1 MGTSCV
7 IGAPAKINLHLQVGE
22 RRADGYHSLESIFLS
37 LGFGDTLGFEIPPAG
52 AECVLDVAGT
62 FAGALRGTQ
71 NSVVQAA
78 ALFRERTG
86 FDKPLRV
93 RLRKRIPLGGGL
105 GGGSS
110 DAASTLLALDALA
123 GTSLSRGV
131 LEEMALCLGS
141 DVPFFLSGG
150 AAFVSGRGE
159 HIRPL
164 KPPPRFWVLLVNPG
178 FPSATGAAFSRLD
191 AWRGAS
197 PGAAV
202 GSGAALT
209 AAEALC
215 AALEGPPGTWPY
227 GNDFLPAFLT
237 PGGLPGEAYAAMLGD
252 LRARGAE
259 FTGLSGSGSTCFGVF
274 THKGAAEEAKKDL
287 VKRWNFVE
295 LTFFLARS
303 AKAVLQ

>member
-1 MGTSCV
+1 MAV
-7 IGAPAKINLHLQVGE
+7 K
-22 RRADGYHSLESIFLS
+22 
-37 LGFGDTLGFEIPPAG
+37 PAG
-52 AECVLDVAGT
+52 ALLGPE
-62 FAGALRGTQ
+62 R

-86 FDKPLRV
+86 FEKPLRV

-123 GTSLSRGV
+123 GTSLS
-131 LEEMALCLGS
+131 LDALAEMALSLGS

-159 HIRPL
+159 RIRPL
-164 KPPPRFWVLLVNPG
+164 KPPPRLWVLLVNPG
-178 FPSATGAAFSRLD
+178 FPSATGAAFARLD
-191 AWRGAS
+191 AWRQDARHQAAS
-197 PGAAV
+197 TGP
-202 GSGAALT
+202 SGAAALT
-209 AAEALC
+209 GAASTGPAARAASVEALC
-215 AALEGPPGTWPY
+215 AALEGPPGAWPY

-237 PGGLPGEAYAAMLGD
+237 PLPGEGGLSGGPREAYAAMLGD

-274 THKGAAEEAKKDL
+274 TRQGAAEKAKKDL
-287 VKRWNFVE
+287 IKRWNFVQ
-295 LTFFLARS
+295 LTFFLAYS
-303 AKAVLQ
+303 VKAVLQYE